1 MCPLITITGLQLI
14 HVLGGSDSSM
24 GNACVQSYMK
34 TEPDGSGSGVS
45 AAERREEYFSAAPGE
60 HARRGGARLVGMDAA
75 IKDHKS
81 KSHNLANANVACG
94 LGRK

>member
-14 HVLGGSDSSM
+14 HVVGGNDTSM

-45 AAERREEYFSAAPGE
+45 AVDRREEYFSAAPGE
-60 HARRGGARLVGMDAA
+60 HARRGRARLIGMDAA

-81 KSHNLANANVACG
+81 KSHSLANANVACG
-94 LGRK
+94 VRAK